1 MLIALRAPLRCPFQ
15 KQRATKRRRSAAH
28 YSLQTHKWRKTTRKP
43 ERKYCHGKLGESC
56 LDWICCRS
64 SRTGRWH
71 CLISWLETQIQR
83 VLPQIVSTHTF
94 NQETNANNGRKEK
107 PGEAQPNKL
116 ANLVWSTNGPRT
128 DLYSHA
134 VKSKWKSKT
143 KQNVDSVSVCH
154 STQLHHEGRRC
165 ESASRGMRHFE
176 IGNVACQMSKEADK
190 LRKCA
195 VWNDRL
201 VDPNEMF
208 KGNYRHNWGTLFILT
223 FCNNYS
229 RPEIK
234 FYE

>member
-116 ANLVWSTNGPRT
+116 TNLVWSTNGPRT

-143 KQNVDSVSVCH
+143 KQNMWTPYRCVTAHNCITKAADVNQPHVGCV
-154 STQLHHEGRRC
+154 TLKLEMLPVRCQRRQINFG
-165 ESASRGMRHFE
+165 SAQSEMTVLWILMKCLKVIIDIIGGLCSSSHFV
-176 IGNVACQMSKEADK
+176 IIIQGLK
-190 LRKCA
+190 
-195 VWNDRL
+195 
-201 VDPNEMF
+201 
-208 KGNYRHNWGTLFILT
+208 
-223 FCNNYS
+223 
-229 RPEIK
+229 
-234 FYE
+234 